1 MVSEMQHIFT
11 ITKFCVPLCT
21 RYEFFSQNN
30 LKSVFNRSGQRSG
43 FDSRSRLKIFRFF
56 FNRLDCLFN
65 CKDLIHL
72 TSLSAVQ
79 NMIHFIYFNSWHFH
93 YRVYYEL
100 VTACCPVGLISLMD
114 RAMRRVTAQD
124 RVRRIYRSSLNFF
137 RFFLNRLGC
146 LFNCEDHVHFHKSYR
161 LQI

>member
-1 MVSEMQHIFT
+1 MQHIFT
-11 ITKFCVPLCT
+11 VTEFYVPLCT
-21 RYEFFSQNN
+21 GYEFFCQNN
-30 LKSVFNRSGQRSG
+30 LESVFNRSGQRSG
-43 FDSRSRLKIFRFF
+43 FDSRSRLKFFRFF

-65 CKDLIHL
+65 CKDLIHF

-93 YRVYYEL
+93 YRVYYKL
-100 VTACCPVGLISLMD
+100 ITTCCPVGLISLMD
-114 RAMRRVTAQD
+114 RAMRRVTAEV
-124 RVRRIYRSSLNFF
+124 RVCLNFF

-146 LFNCEDHVHFHKSYR
+146 LFNCEDHVHFHISYR